1 MAGIFLDSMPLDGRT
16 GHETGRLLLARM
28 YREYAGEPMPSI
40 RVTDRGKPY
49 FSHSPWHFSISH
61 TKSRAFCALSTVPV
75 GLDAEELS
83 RKVRPELAARIL
95 SPGEFARYAAA
106 PDPNLAL
113 LTFWVL
119 KEAAGKLSGKGLN
132 GWPNHTNFR
141 LDDPRI
147 QYRDGCILAI
157 VTKES

>member
-28 YREYAGEPMPSI
+28 YREYVGEPLPPI
-40 RVTDRGKPY
+40 GVTPQGKPY
-49 FSHSPWHFSISH
+49 FLQSPWHFSISH
-61 TKSRAFCALSTVPV
+61 TKFHAFCALSMVPV

-83 RKVRPELAARIL
+83 RKIRPELATRVL
-95 SPGEFARYAAA
+95 SPGELTQYNAA
-106 PDPNLAL
+106 PDPRIAF